1 MFSSNGRYRNLGA
14 TCQSHRRP
22 INIPC
27 IKTTP
32 FVRLLKL
39 SQDSD
44 SAFLNMTTSLNRNLR
59 PGACVATLT
68 FFTQTSTLDLETL
81 RHHTLR
87 LAGSGISGIVALGS
101 NGEAVHLDRQERK
114 TVVNCI
120 VDTLATNGHGDMPVI
135 VGASAQSVHETI
147 DLCREAKESGGS
159 HVLVLPPSYFTAAM
173 TPETIYDFYM
183 KVAAGSPLPV
193 ILYSFPAVSAG
204 INMDSDLLIR
214 ISKGHPNIVGTKF
227 TCGDTGKL
235 ARVARA
241 MDAMTPSQPGKPYWV
256 AAGLAD
262 FTLQALTVG
271 ASGVIAGGAN
281 ILPKTV
287 VKVFELYT
295 QGRFQE
301 ASQLQSLL
309 SEGDWPHTAAGISG
323 TKAVLQEAFHYG
335 GSPRSPLS
343 VLPAVA
349 VKSLKADMREALDY
363 ENSI

>member
-1 MFSSNGRYRNLGA
+1 MA
-14 TCQSHRRP
+14 TP
-22 INIPC
+22 
-27 IKTTP
+27 
-32 FVRLLKL
+32 
-39 SQDSD
+39 
-44 SAFLNMTTSLNRNLR
+44 LNRNLK
-59 PGACVATLT
+59 PGAYAATLT

-87 LAGSGISGIVALGS
+87 LVGSGISGIVALGS

-120 VDTLATNGHGDMPVI
+120 VDTLAANAHGDMPVI

-147 DLCREAKESGGS
+147 DLCHEAQESGGS
-159 HVLVLPPSYFTAAM
+159 HVLILPPSYFRTAM
-173 TPETIYDFYM
+173 TPDTIYGFYM

-193 ILYSFPAVSAG
+193 ILYSFPEVSAG
-204 INMDSDLLIR
+204 INMNSDLLIR
-214 ISKGHPNIVGTKF
+214 ISKGHPNIVGTKL

-235 ARVARA
+235 ARLARA
-241 MDAMTPSQPGKPYWV
+241 MDAMTPSQPDKPYWV

-262 FTLQALTVG
+262 FTLQSLTVG

-309 SEGDWPHTAAGISG
+309 SECDWPHTAAGISG
-323 TKAVLQEAFHYG
+323 TKAVLQEAFQYG
-335 GSPRSPLS
+335 GPPRPPLAA
-343 VLPAVA
+343 LPAVA
-349 VKSLKADMREALDY
+349 AKTLKDDIREALEY
-363 ENSI
+363 ENSIY

>member
-1 MFSSNGRYRNLGA
+1 MA
-14 TCQSHRRP
+14 TP
-22 INIPC
+22 
-27 IKTTP
+27 
-32 FVRLLKL
+32 
-39 SQDSD
+39 
-44 SAFLNMTTSLNRNLR
+44 LNRNLK
-59 PGACVATLT
+59 PGAYVATLT
-68 FFTQTSTLDLETL
+68 FFTQTSMLDLVTL

-87 LAGSGISGIVALGS
+87 LVDAGISGIVALGS

-114 TVVNCI
+114 TVVKCI
-120 VDTLATNGHGDMPVI
+120 VDALAASGHGEMPVI

-173 TPETIYDFYM
+173 TPDTIYDFYM
-183 KVAAGSPLPV
+183 KVAAESPLPV
-193 ILYSFPAVSAG
+193 ILYSFPAVSSG
-204 INMDSDLLIR
+204 ITMNSDLLIR

-241 MDAMTPSQPGKPYWV
+241 MDAMTPSQPEKSYWA

-281 ILPKTV
+281 ILPKMII
-287 VKVFELYT
+287 KVFELYT
-295 QGRFQE
+295 EGQFQE
-301 ASQLQSLL
+301 ATQLQSML

-323 TKAVLQEAFHYG
+323 TKAVLQEAFQYG
-335 GSPRSPLS
+335 GPPRSPLAT
-343 VLPAVA
+343 VPAVA
-349 VKSLKADMREALDY
+349 AKTLKDDMREALEY
-363 ENSI
+363 ENSIQ